1 MESNIKIMNTDILK
15 ALDLE
20 TFIAFDTETTGF
32 NPVTDEIIEFGA
44 VKYTNGEI
52 VDSINVLIKP
62 EQPISEEITRITGIS
77 NDMVADAPSYKEVH
91 DQITSFLGETPLVAH
106 NVDFDYGRLESHFQR
121 MGESPPENPLYD
133 TLLLARTFT
142 YWLVDHKLATV
153 AKAFNVEVDTTHRA
167 NADAVLAGE
176 IFLSLLQLVVATPLH
191 QLRQCT
197 RVLSNLDVH
206 TKPLFV
212 HATNYLI
219 EQDAENGIG
228 TKPIKSPERFNVY
241 GQGNFSFENAQSP
254 PDPIDTYELTRLFTK
269 SGQLGKILTKYE
281 ERGSQAEMSEAV
293 ANALNDGHFLVAEA
307 GTGVGKSLAYLIPG
321 LQWGTLN
328 ADKGIRIV
336 VSSNTKNLQ
345 EQLFFKDI
353 PFIHDQLGF
362 DFKAVLLKGRSNY
375 LCKTKWTEFLRNPS
389 RFSDEDRLSAIPLI
403 IWAAETKTGDIDEN
417 NGFRQRY
424 STFLWSKLCSEG
436 GYCTTKRC
444 QAFQGCYL
452 GPLKKEAITANLILV
467 NHSLLLADAAA
478 GHHSIPEY
486 HHLVVDEAHN
496 LEKNAYRYFAEEFN
510 IWAVRNIISPLHSGG
525 QREYGLLVTLKTALS
540 VLKDP
545 SRTSSLISQIDTI
558 IWALKT
564 LDDNTENF
572 LKQFQLQ
579 ASARSNNTRYRERV
593 RYNAENSPFKSMS
606 SAITEVYHTFQGVID
621 ELKQLYQLLKEFTED
636 DIPDIDA
643 TRQDLEMSVNTFD
656 ELCRTFQ
663 KIIKAPNDD
672 EIYWYE
678 LPTSTRQLPEFVVTP
693 LRVGNVMRSM
703 IYDDLRTAVFTS
715 ATIKVGDQF
724 TYFLQRTGLYE
735 IENHEIVTKDFGSPY
750 YLSEQLIGCVTTYLD
765 QPGSTGHSKQIASM
779 VRQISK
785 RYQRGVLVLT
795 TSYRSMDE
803 MFESMESHYK
813 EMEIGLLRQTS
824 SISRTDLVEQ
834 FKSEFSSVL
843 IGTESFWEGVDVP
856 GEALEVLIIGKL
868 PFAVPTDP
876 IVEANTIAVE
886 NDGGNGFIDYTLPET
901 IIRFRQGFG
910 RLIRSSTDA
919 GVVIIADPRVAT
931 KRYGRIIA
939 DSLPIDLQACT
950 SDEELFEVLDNWFR
964 HN

>member
-1 MESNIKIMNTDILK
+1 MESKFKIMNTDILK
-15 ALDLE
+15 SLNLE
-20 TFIAFDTETTGF
+20 TFIAFDTETTGI
-32 NPVTDEIIEFGA
+32 NPTYDEIIEFGA
-44 VKYTNGEI
+44 VKYQNGEQ
-52 VDSINVLIKP
+52 VDSINILIKP

-77 NDMVADAPSYKEVH
+77 NEMVEDAPGYYEVH
-91 DQITSFLGETPLVAH
+91 EQIKSFLGDTPLVAH
-106 NVDFDYGRLESHFQR
+106 NIVFDYGMLENHFQR
-121 MGESPPENPLYD
+121 MGDNPPENLLYD

-153 AKAFNVEVDTTHRA
+153 AKAFDVEIDTTHRA
-167 NADAVLAGE
+167 NADAILAGE
-176 IFLSLLQLVVATPLH
+176 IFLSLIELVVTTPLN

-212 HATNYLI
+212 SATNYLM
-219 EQDAENGIG
+219 EQDAEDGIG
-228 TKPIKSPERFNVY
+228 DKPIQAPDRFNIY
-241 GQGNFSFENAQSP
+241 GQGYFSFENAQSQLE
-254 PDPIDTYELTRLFTK
+254 PIDTFELTRIFTK

-293 ANALNDGHFLVAEA
+293 ANALNDGNFLIAEA

-321 LQWGTLN
+321 LQWSTLN
-328 ADKGIRIV
+328 ADKGARIV

-375 LCKTKWTEFLRNPS
+375 LCKTKWTEFLRNPN
-389 RFSDEDRLSAIPLI
+389 RFSEADRLSAIPLI
-403 IWAAETKTGDIDEN
+403 IWAAKTNTGDIDEN

-452 GPLKKEAITANLILV
+452 GPLKKEAATANLIVV

-496 LEKNAYRYFAEEFN
+496 LEKNAYRYFAGEFN
-510 IWAVRNIISPLHSGG
+510 IWAVRNLITPLHSGG

-540 VLKDP
+540 VLKEP
-545 SRTSSLISQIDTI
+545 NRTTSVISQVDTV
-558 IWALKT
+558 IWTLKT
-564 LDDNTENF
+564 LNDNTEKF
-572 LKQFQLQ
+572 LKQFQVQ
-579 ASARSNNTRYRERV
+579 AAAKVSSNRYRERV
-593 RYNAENSPFKSMS
+593 RYNAENSPFKSMGS
-606 SAITEVYHTFQGVID
+606 TIKDVYHTFQEAID
-621 ELKQLYQLLKEFTED
+621 ELKQLYQLLKDFTED

-643 TRQDLEMSVNTFD
+643 TRQDLEMSVNAFD
-656 ELCRTFQ
+656 ELCQTFQ
-663 KIIKAPNDD
+663 KIIKAPSDN

-678 LPTSTRQLPEFVVTP
+678 LPTSAKQLPEFVVTP
-693 LRVGNVMRSM
+693 LHVGTVMQNM
-703 IYDDLRTAVFTS
+703 IYDGLRTAIFTS
-715 ATIKVGDQF
+715 ATLKVGDEF
-724 TYFLQRTGLYE
+724 TYFLKRTGLYE
-735 IENHEIVTKDFGSPY
+735 IENHQVVTKDFGSPY

-765 QPGSTGHSKQIASM
+765 RPGTTEHSQQIASM
-779 VRQISK
+779 VQQISE

-824 SISRTDLVEQ
+824 SISRTDLVDQ
-834 FKSEFSSVL
+834 FKTEFSSVL

-876 IVEANTIAVE
+876 IVEANTVAVE
-886 NDGGNGFIDYTLPET
+886 NDGGNGFFDYTLPET

-931 KRYGRIIA
+931 KRYGSIIA
-939 DSLPIDLQACT
+939 ESLPIELQACT
-950 SDEELFEVLDNWFR
+950 SDDELFEVLDNWFR